1 MKPHGGAVMGRTS
14 AQKVKTSIA
23 MPRQLW
29 RQLRMRAL
37 EEGRTVFSILEQLA
51 ADYLTRPIKK
61 GGR

>member
-1 MKPHGGAVMGRTS
+1 MDRTS